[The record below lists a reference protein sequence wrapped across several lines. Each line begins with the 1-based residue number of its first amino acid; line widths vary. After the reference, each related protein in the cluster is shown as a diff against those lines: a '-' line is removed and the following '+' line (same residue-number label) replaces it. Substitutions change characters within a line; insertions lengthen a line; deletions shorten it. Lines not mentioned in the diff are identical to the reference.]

1 MDFSRGFS
9 IFATQ
14 TSYGLCVAFLRLF
27 ERVKKMKTW
36 HYALI
41 VFLGGCCYGVLSTVV
56 KLAYSKGFTMT
67 QVTGSQLII
76 GTLILWLIVLFTKK
90 QKLEL
95 RQIAKMLI
103 SGIPVGLTGV
113 FYYQSLQT
121 LDASLAIVFLFQ
133 FVWIGTLLEWLIGG
147 KVPSSSKI
155 VSIVILLIGTVLS
168 AGLLTDGIT
177 ELPMIGLMWGML
189 SAITFSAFIYISS
202 SVGNELPPVQKSAL
216 LSTGGLLTVMAL
228 FPPTFLLDLNVL
240 SGIAPYGFFL
250 GLFGVVLPPILF
262 AIGMPRVG
270 VGLGTILAAS
280 ELPIAV
286 IMSAIILSEKV
297 MGIQWVGVVI
307 ILGGIYLGN
316 LNISFEKIT
325 SSMNSLTIKK
335 KEA

>member
-1 MDFSRGFS
+1 
-9 IFATQ
+9 
-14 TSYGLCVAFLRLF
+14 
-27 ERVKKMKTW
+27 MKTW

-56 KLAYSKGFTMT
+56 KLAYTKGFTMA
-67 QVTGSQLII
+67 QVTGSQLIM

-95 RQIAKMLI
+95 GQIIKMLV

-155 VSIVILLIGTVLS
+155 VSIVVLLIGTILS

-177 ELPMIGLMWGML
+177 ELPMLGLMWGML

-216 LSTGGLLTVMAL
+216 LSTGGLLTVIAL

-280 ELPIAV
+280 ELPVAV
-286 IMSAIILSEKV
+286 IMSAMILSEKV
-297 MGIQWVGVVI
+297 MIIQWVGVVI
-307 ILGGIYLGN
+307 ILGGIYVGN
-316 LNISFEKIT
+316 LNISFVKIL
-325 SSMNSLTIKK
+325 SSMNSLSVKN

>member
-1 MDFSRGFS
+1 
-9 IFATQ
+9 
-14 TSYGLCVAFLRLF
+14 
-27 ERVKKMKTW
+27 MKTW

-56 KLAYSKGFTMT
+56 KLAYSKGYTMS

-76 GTLILWLIVLFTKK
+76 GTFILWLIVLFTKK
-90 QKLEL
+90 QKLKL
-95 RQIAKMLI
+95 AQMFKLLI

-147 KVPSSSKI
+147 KRPTGSKI
-155 VSIVILLIGTVLS
+155 VSIVILLIGTVFS
-168 AGLLTDGIT
+168 AGLFLDGIT
-177 ELPMIGLMWGML
+177 ELPLIGFMWGML

-216 LSTGGLLTVMAL
+216 LSTGGLITVMVL
-228 FPPTFLLDLNVL
+228 FPPTFLLDIHEL

-250 GLFGVVLPPILF
+250 GVFGVVLPPILF

-270 VGLGTILAAS
+270 VGLGTILAAA
-280 ELPIAV
+280 ELPVAV
-286 IMSAIILSEKV
+286 IISAIVLAEKV
-297 MGIQWVGVVI
+297 MIIQWVGVVV

-316 LNISFEKIT
+316 LDLSFVRKRQT
-325 SSMNSLTIKK
+325 DGSRAYLQH
-335 KEA
+335 

>member
-1 MDFSRGFS
+1 
-9 IFATQ
+9 
-14 TSYGLCVAFLRLF
+14 
-27 ERVKKMKTW
+27 MKTW

-56 KLAYSKGFTMT
+56 KLAYAKGFTMS

-90 QKLEL
+90 QKLKL
-95 RQIAKMLI
+95 AQIVKMII

-155 VSIVILLIGTVLS
+155 VSIVVLLIGTILS

-177 ELPMIGLMWGML
+177 ELPMLGLMWGML

-216 LSTGGLLTVMAL
+216 LSTGGLITVMAL

-280 ELPIAV
+280 ELPVAV
-286 IMSAIILSEKV
+286 IMSAMILSEKV
-297 MGIQWVGVVI
+297 MIMQWVGVVI
-307 ILGGIYLGN
+307 ILGGIYVGN
-316 LNISFEKIT
+316 LNISFVKIL
-325 SSMNSLTIKK
+325 SSMNSLSVKK

>member
-1 MDFSRGFS
+1 
-9 IFATQ
+9 
-14 TSYGLCVAFLRLF
+14 
-27 ERVKKMKTW
+27 MKTW

-56 KLAYSKGFTMT
+56 KLAYSNGFTMS

-90 QKLEL
+90 QKLGL
-95 RQIAKMLI
+95 IQTLKMLV

-147 KVPSSSKI
+147 KVPTSSKI

-177 ELPMIGLMWGML
+177 ELPMLGLMWGML

-228 FPPTFLLDLNVL
+228 FPPTFLLDPNVL
-240 SGIAPYGFFL
+240 SGIVPYGFFL

-280 ELPIAV
+280 ELPVAV
-286 IMSAIILSEKV
+286 IMSAIILAEKV
-297 MGIQWVGVVI
+297 TIIQWAGVVI

-316 LNISFEKIT
+316 LNLSFEKIT
-325 SSMNSLTIKK
+325 SAMNSLAIKK

>member
-1 MDFSRGFS
+1 
-9 IFATQ
+9 
-14 TSYGLCVAFLRLF
+14 
-27 ERVKKMKTW
+27 MKTW

-56 KLAYSKGFTMT
+56 KLAYSKGFTMS

-90 QKLEL
+90 QILKPG
-95 RQIAKMLI
+95 QIAKMLV

-147 KVPSSSKI
+147 KVPTSSKI
-155 VSIVILLIGTVLS
+155 VSIFILLIGTVLS
-168 AGLLTDGIT
+168 AGLLSGGIT
-177 ELPMIGLMWGML
+177 GLPMLGLMWGML
-189 SAITFSAFIYISS
+189 SAISFSAFIYISS

-228 FPPTFLLDLNVL
+228 FPPTFVLDLNIV

-280 ELPIAV
+280 ELPVAV
-286 IMSAIILSEKV
+286 IISAIILAEEV

-307 ILGGIYLGN
+307 ILGGIYVGN
-316 LNISFEKIT
+316 LNLSFEKIT
-325 SSMNSLTIKK
+325 SAMNSLAIKK

>member
-1 MDFSRGFS
+1 
-9 IFATQ
+9 
-14 TSYGLCVAFLRLF
+14 
-27 ERVKKMKTW
+27 MKTW

-56 KLAYSKGFTMT
+56 KLAYAKGYTMS
-67 QVTGSQLII
+67 QVTGSQLIM

-95 RQIAKMLI
+95 GQIIKMLV

-155 VSIVILLIGTVLS
+155 VSIVVLLIGTILS

-177 ELPMIGLMWGML
+177 ELPMLGLMWGML

-228 FPPTFLLDLNVL
+228 FPPTFVLDLNVL

-280 ELPIAV
+280 ELPVAV
-286 IMSAIILSEKV
+286 IMSAMILSEKV
-297 MGIQWVGVVI
+297 MIIQWLGVVI

-316 LNISFEKIT
+316 LNISFVKIL
-325 SSMNSLTIKK
+325 SSMNSLSIKK
-335 KEA
+335 NEA

>member
-1 MDFSRGFS
+1 
-9 IFATQ
+9 
-14 TSYGLCVAFLRLF
+14 
-27 ERVKKMKTW
+27 MKTW

-56 KLAYSKGFTMT
+56 KLAYSKGFTMS

-76 GTLILWLIVLFTKK
+76 GTIILWLIVLFTKK
-90 QKLEL
+90 QKLKL
-95 RQIAKMLI
+95 GQIAKMLV

-147 KVPSSSKI
+147 KVPTSSKI
-155 VSIVILLIGTVLS
+155 VSIVILLIGTILS
-168 AGLLTDGIT
+168 AGLLTGGIT
-177 ELPMIGLMWGML
+177 ELPMLGLMWGML
-189 SAITFSAFIYISS
+189 SAISFSAFIYISS

-216 LSTGGLLTVMAL
+216 LSTGGLLTVMVL

-280 ELPIAV
+280 ELPVAV
-286 IMSAIILSEKV
+286 IISAIILAEKV
-297 MGIQWVGVVI
+297 MVIQWVGVII

-316 LNISFEKIT
+316 LNLSFEKIT
-325 SSMNSLTIKK
+325 SSMNSLSIKK